1 MVGIEQQVG
10 GETGFPMPGF
20 QIFYGAESDAEQFCI
35 LGLEFRGSITEPL
48 GFVGSAIAKGA
59 RIEPDQHVLS
69 RIVTQAD
76 CLPIL
81 VWQAERGWFLSNGR

>member
-48 GFVGSAIAKGA
+48 GFVGSAVATGA

-69 RIVTQAD
+69 RIVT
-76 CLPIL
+76 
-81 VWQAERGWFLSNGR
+81 